1 MSQTETAATKVDVQ
15 DAGPCLK
22 KLTITIPAEKIADQ
36 LELSLGTVVDEAELP
51 GFRKG
56 RAPRQLVEKRF
67 GGVVKEEAKN
77 QLVASAYSEAIEE
90 KGLKV
95 LGDPEGA
102 DELKDLE
109 LDPSQDVTFTVEVEV
124 APEFDLPSL
133 EGIEIKRPTIEIEDE
148 HVDKQL
154 AKICQSE
161 GELESQDQ
169 AAPGDYCIGRGVMK
183 LADTDEAVLDLEGAV
198 IQVPTGDD
206 GKKGMI
212 LGVMVEDFA
221 DQVGSPKPGEQFVVK
236 TKGPAQH
243 EDPRVRDADITIEF
257 DVERVERIQPA
268 PIDKIVERSGLADE
282 AQLRESI
289 KLRLTQQ
296 ANVEQQSAM
305 RRQVAKHLLDQIE
318 FQLPEKL
325 THRQAERNIQ
335 RARFDMQ
342 HRGLDDMQVEQRIAE
357 LRDTSDERA
366 ANELKLFFVLAKAA
380 EDFNI
385 EVTQDEIS
393 GRIAA
398 IAAQRRMAPQDLA
411 NQLVQQN
418 QIGFIAQQIREHK
431 VMDRLVEQA
440 KIEDVSVEDFN
451 KSMTDDA
458 DTVEVG

>member
-1 MSQTETAATKVDVQ
+1 MSQTEAATQVDVQ

-36 LELSLGTVVDEAELP
+36 LQLSLGTVVDEAELP

-67 GGVVKEEAKN
+67 GSVVKEEAKN
-77 QLVASAYSEAIEE
+77 QLVASAYSEAIED

-102 DELKDLE
+102 DELKDVE
-109 LDPSQDVTFTVEVEV
+109 LDPEKDITFTVEVEV
-124 APEFDLPSL
+124 APEFELPSL
-133 EGIEIKRPTIEIEDE
+133 EGIEIKRPLIEIEDD
-148 HVDKQL
+148 HIDKQL

-161 GELESQDQ
+161 GELESQDK
-169 AAPGDYCIGRGVMK
+169 ADKGDYCIGHGLLKV
-183 LADTDEAVLDLEGAV
+183 ADSGDEILDLEGAV
-198 IQVPTGDD
+198 IQIPTDEEGP
-206 GKKGMI
+206 KGMI
-212 LGVMVEDFA
+212 LGVMVDDFA
-221 DQVGSPKPGEQFVVK
+221 TQVGSPKPGDSLEIK

-243 EDPRVRDADITIEF
+243 EDPRVRDQDIVITF
-257 DVERVERIQPA
+257 DIERVERIAPA
-268 PIDKIVERSGLADE
+268 SGEKIVERSGLADE
-282 AQLRESI
+282 AQLRESL

-318 FQLPEKL
+318 FELPEKL
-325 THRQAERNIQ
+325 THRQAERNIA

-342 HRGLDDMQVEQRIAE
+342 HRGLDDMIVEQRVAE
-357 LRDTSDERA
+357 MRDTSDERA

-380 EDFNI
+380 EDLSV

-393 GRIAA
+393 GRISA
-398 IAAQRRMAPQDLA
+398 IAMQRNMAPQDLA
-411 NQLVQQN
+411 NQLVKQN
-418 QIGFIAQQIREHK
+418 QISYIAQQIREHK
-431 VMDRLVEQA
+431 VMDRIVEQA

-458 DTVEVG
+458 DAVEVG

>member
-1 MSQTETAATKVDVQ
+1 MSQTEAATQVDVQ

-36 LELSLGTVVDEAELP
+36 LQLSLGTVVDEAEIP

-67 GGVVKEEAKN
+67 GSVVKEEAKN

-90 KGLKV
+90 QGLKV

-102 DELKDLE
+102 DELKDVE
-109 LDPSQDVTFTVEVEV
+109 LDPTKDISFTVEVEV

-133 EGIEIKRPTIEIEDE
+133 EGIEIKRPVIEIEDS

-154 AKICQSE
+154 DKIRQSE
-161 GELESQDQ
+161 GELESQDK
-169 AAPGDYCIGRGVMK
+169 AEPGDYCIGHGLMK
-183 LADTDEAVLDLEGAV
+183 VVESGDEILDLEGAV
-198 IQVPTGDD
+198 IQVPAESD
-206 GKKGMI
+206 GPKGMI
-212 LGVMVEDFA
+212 LGVMVDDFA
-221 DQVGSPKPGEQFVVK
+221 DQVGSPKPGDKLEIK

-243 EDPRVRDADITIEF
+243 EDPRAREVDLVIEF
-257 DVERVERIQPA
+257 DIDRVERIAPA
-268 PIDKIVERSGLADE
+268 PVDKIVERSGLADE
-282 AQLRESI
+282 AQLRESL

-305 RRQVAKHLLDQIE
+305 RRQVAKSLLDQIE
-318 FQLPEKL
+318 FELPEKL
-325 THRQAERNIQ
+325 TSRQAERNIQ

-342 HRGLDDMQVEQRIAE
+342 HRGLDDMIIEQRVAE
-357 LRDTSDERA
+357 MRDTSDERA
-366 ANELKLFFVLAKAA
+366 ANELKLFFVLAKVA
-380 EDFNI
+380 EDLSV

-393 GRIAA
+393 GRISA
-398 IAAQRRMAPQDLA
+398 IAAQRGMSPQDLA
-411 NQLVQQN
+411 NQLVKQN
-418 QIGFIAQQIREHK
+418 QISYIAQQIREHK

-451 KSMTDDA
+451 KAMTDDA
-458 DTVEVG
+458 DAVEVG